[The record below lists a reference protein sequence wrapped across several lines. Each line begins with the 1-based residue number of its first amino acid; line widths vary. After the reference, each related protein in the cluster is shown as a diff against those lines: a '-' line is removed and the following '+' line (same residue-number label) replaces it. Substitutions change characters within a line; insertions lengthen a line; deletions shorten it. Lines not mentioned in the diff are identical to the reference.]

1 MELINSSES
10 FVYYRIRRKRRKADN
25 LLKILISKINT
36 KCDLDLFRLLQNL

>member
-25 LLKILISKINT
+25 LLKILIFFVVYKSTLNVI
-36 KCDLDLFRLLQNL
+36 